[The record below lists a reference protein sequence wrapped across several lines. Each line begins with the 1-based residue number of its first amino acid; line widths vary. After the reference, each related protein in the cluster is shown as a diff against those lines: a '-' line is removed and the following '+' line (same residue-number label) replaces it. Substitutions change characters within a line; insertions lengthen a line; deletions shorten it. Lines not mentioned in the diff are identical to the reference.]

1 MRRLLLGSIAT
12 ALLAA
17 APAAEAVDYAASTTN
32 ELIDLLDDAT
42 PEGELLEVVVELVRR
57 GDATAAGPLAAYY
70 LEAERL
76 LPELQRAVFALGAA
90 EALPALVE
98 GWDEYDEPAFNRL
111 LELARR
117 ADSPEAHGL
126 LMTLLAE
133 GDADERT
140 RAAYHLGRLR
150 YGAAADELLA
160 ALDDESRK
168 VRLAAAEA
176 LGLIGVG
183 VEALLERADGSAS
196 LPETGEALAEERAA
210 YLRAALRITDP
221 RSDALFVELL
231 GEPEMELADEL
242 LELLRLRRP
251 RGWEA
256 ALLEA
261 ARDYPPALLRAAE
274 LDAAGTAERA
284 LELLEDDGFPAGVC
298 LRVLNRLNEPLNG
311 ADAELATGVIQDLLS
326 GEDPERG
333 YALQAA
339 LLLPRDAST
348 ALILDALGLG
358 DGVPP
363 ELKPGELR
371 VLGGLGGETA
381 RSVLVSVAEDTERTL
396 DARAAAVTALYAS
409 LDEAAPTLRELTSD
423 AATPAAAAA
432 CWALRGDAASGEL
445 LAEIVADDERPWP
458 VGLAAAAALAY
469 LGDDQA
475 IELVQAVLETGDN
488 AFALTMLGYLE
499 ELPLEPYLESLT
511 ACLGGRS
518 LTAGTGYPARELLAR
533 ADDPTLA
540 DEIAETC
547 RRVLQTSE
555 EPQARDDALW
565 VLETR
570 RDAPARNALEEYIQR
585 P

>member
-1 MRRLLLGSIAT
+1 MRRLLPAIVIT
-12 ALLAA
+12 ALLTA
-17 APAAEAVDYAASTTN
+17 APSGGGLDYSSRTTGELV
-32 ELIDLLDDAT
+32 ELIDDAT
-42 PEGELLEVVVELVRR
+42 PEDELLEVVVELVRR
-57 GDATAAGPLAAYY
+57 DDPAAAGPLAAHY

-98 GWDEYDEPAFNRL
+98 GWSDYDQPAFNRL

-117 ADSPEAHGL
+117 ADSPEAQEL
-126 LMTLLAE
+126 LLTLLAE

-140 RAAYHLGRLR
+140 RAAYLLGRLR
-150 YGAAADELLA
+150 YGAAADELLV

-183 VEALLERADGSAS
+183 VEELLECAAGIEAARESDDGR
-196 LPETGEALAEERAA
+196 AEECAA
-210 YLRAALRITDP
+210 CLRAALRIADP
-221 RSDALFVELL
+221 RSDDVFVELL
-231 GEPEMELADEL
+231 RDPETELTVDL

-251 RGWEA
+251 PGWEA

-298 LRVLNRLNEPLNG
+298 LRVLSRLGEPLNG
-311 ADAELATGVIQDLLS
+311 ADAELATGVIQDLLN

-339 LLLPRDAST
+339 LLLPRET
-348 ALILDALGLG
+348 AEGLIHGTLGLEG
-358 DGVPP
+358 DAVP
-363 ELKPGELR
+363 ELNPGELR
-371 VLGGLGGETA
+371 VLGNLGGETA
-381 RSVLVSVAEDTERTL
+381 RSVLVAVAEDAERSV
-396 DARAAAVTALYAS
+396 DARAAAALALHAS
-409 LDEAAPTLRELTSD
+409 LKVSAPALRELTSD
-423 AATPAAAAA
+423 TATPTAAAA
-432 CWALRGDAASGEL
+432 CWSLRGDVASQGL
-445 LAEIVADDERPWP
+445 LLGVFEDDARPWP

-469 LGDDQA
+469 AGDDDA
-475 IELVQAVLETGDN
+475 IELVQSVLETGDN

-533 ADDPTLA
+533 ADDPNLA
-540 DEIAETC
+540 EGVARVC
-547 RRVLQTSE
+547 RRVLETSE
-555 EPQARDDALW
+555 EPAARDDALW
-565 VLETR
+565 VLESR
-570 RDAPARNALEEYIQR
+570 RDAPARAALEEYIQR